1 MLSHLPA
8 APGSAGPTA
17 SRVGTVSRRRPSIR
31 LPKRLSSAVVVFG
44 FVGGLC
50 LLYLS
55 GLSQRDLWSSH
66 EARAAQNAQCVLEAG
81 RPVVPCLFD
90 GRIELQKP
98 PLFYWS
104 VAVFAWLRNGRVE
117 AADVR
122 LPSAV
127 AAVATVLCVMVVGRR
142 WQGPVLGFAA
152 GAMLAT
158 MLHFLWLGRVGRI
171 DMPLT
176 FACAVALLGYWYAW
190 QGGSNIAA
198 AACYLGLALGT
209 LLKGPIAV
217 VLCSA
222 AISMHGFL
230 ELITRAAGR
239 GWWDALRGK
248 FPLVSLLWGLVPMSI
263 VVLGYF
269 WWVDAQAGGQ
279 FGRVFF
285 WYHNVARGLGEAEE
299 LEHHPWWFYLVRMAF
314 DMFPWSLLLPLAMT
328 GQGRRWCSSD
338 ALARFGLAWFVGMT
352 AFLSCMSF
360 KRADYLLPAYPGAA
374 LILGSVAARS
384 LITPQVGTRNVLL
397 LVGGG
402 AAAVG
407 VAWLVFVHWCMPA
420 FEPQRELR
428 SFAAAVRQTV
438 PPPEPVLLF
447 RIEGHQLLYHLGR
460 PVERI
465 IEWENLDI
473 WMAGKERRFVIM
485 APGDEAVWQ
494 DHLEAARLFR
504 VFDNA
509 LPDGRSHEQPYV
521 LMTNQ
526 PGSLDFPRGE
536 E

>member
-1 MLSHLPA
+1 VIAFA
-8 APGSAGPTA
+8 A
-17 SRVGTVSRRRPSIR
+17 
-31 LPKRLSSAVVVFG
+31 
-44 FVGGLC
+44 GLC

-66 EARAAQNAQCVLEAG
+66 EARAAQNAQYVLEAG
-81 RPVVPCLFD
+81 RPVVPHLLD

-98 PLFYWS
+98 PVFYWS
-104 VAVFAWLRNGRVE
+104 VAVIAWLRNGRVE

-127 AAVATVLCVMVVGRR
+127 AAVATVLCVMFVGRR
-142 WQGPVLGFAA
+142 WQGPVLGLAA

-176 FACAVALLGYWYAW
+176 FACTVALLGYWYAW
-190 QGGSNIAA
+190 QSGSNIAA
-198 AACYLGLALGT
+198 AACYLGLALGM
-209 LLKGPIAV
+209 LLKGPIAL
-217 VLCSA
+217 VLCMA
-222 AISMHGFL
+222 AISGHGVL
-230 ELITRAAGR
+230 ELITQTLGR
-239 GWWDALRGK
+239 HGLDASVGK
-248 FPLVSLLWGLVPMSI
+248 FPLTSLLWGLIPMSVAI
-263 VVLGYF
+263 LGYF

-299 LEHHPWWFYLVRMAF
+299 LEHHPWWFYLVRMAL
-314 DMFPWSLLLPLAMT
+314 DLFPWSLLLPLALT
-328 GQGRRWCSSD
+328 KQARSLWREN

-374 LILGSVAARS
+374 LFLGSVAAQS
-384 LITPQVGTRNVLL
+384 LTTPQGGTRKLML

-402 AAAVG
+402 ALVMA
-407 VAWLVFVHWCMPA
+407 VAWLVFVHWRLPA
-420 FEPQRELR
+420 VEPQRELR
-428 SFAAAVRQTV
+428 TFATAVRQVV
-438 PPPEPVLLF
+438 PSPEPVLLF

-460 PVERI
+460 PVERV
-465 IEWENLDI
+465 IEWENLDV
-473 WMAGKERRFVIM
+473 WLAGKERRFVIM
-485 APGDEAVWQ
+485 APEEEAVWQ
-494 DHLEAARLFR
+494 KHLEAARLVR

-509 LPDGRSHEQPYV
+509 LPDGRNHEQPYV

-526 PGSLDFPRGE
+526 PGSLDFSRYE